1 MDYRK
6 VCENLLK
13 TLSERQ
19 ARVLERRFGLASEKT
34 ETLQKIG
41 SDFGITRERVR
52 QIEKEGLENLKKKT
66 PNPVFIKIASY
77 LKEKGGAK
85 RENLMFKDLSSKEN
99 EFFLK
104 MILTAG
110 NFFYFKE
117 DNDFYSFWAT
127 EKEIKEKIKQNVIL
141 AKKEL
146 KKRHNPL
153 PGEVLFKLSSGPLFK
168 SSLEITK
175 EIEKGPLGKYGLSS
189 WAEIKPKGVKDT
201 AYLVLKREEKPLHFR
216 KIAFCSNDICQK
228 EVLPQTVHNELI
240 RDPRFVLVGRGT
252 YALKEWGYESGTV
265 KEVISKVLEQKGP
278 LSKEQ
283 VLEEVK
289 KQRLVK
295 DNTVCL
301 NLADKSC
308 FSKDSEGKYQV
319 RMA

>member
-1 MDYRK
+1 MDYSK
-6 VCENLLK
+6 VCRNLLIA
-13 TLSERQ
+13 LSERQ
-19 ARVLERRFGLASEKT
+19 RQVLERRFALASGAI
-34 ETLQKIG
+34 ETLQQVG

-52 QIEKEGLENLKKKT
+52 QIEKEGLDNFKKQAPKA
-66 PNPVFIKIASY
+66 VFINLSSY
-77 LKEKGGAK
+77 LKGKGGAK

-99 EFFLK
+99 EVFLK

-110 NFFYFKE
+110 DFLYFKE
-117 DNDFYSFWAT
+117 DNDFYSFWAE
-127 EKEIKEKIKQNVIL
+127 EKEVKEKIEQNVSL

-146 KKRHNPL
+146 KKRNNPL
-153 PGEVLFKLSSGPLFK
+153 SGEVLLKLSSEPLFE

-201 AYLVLKREEKPLHFR
+201 AYLVLKKEEKPLHFR
-216 KIAFCSNDICQK
+216 QIALFSNDICQK
-228 EVLPQTVHNELI
+228 EVLSQTVHNELI

-252 YALKEWGYESGTV
+252 YALKEWGYENGTV
-265 KEVISKVLEQKGP
+265 KEVISKVLREKGP
-278 LSKEQ
+278 LNKKQ

-301 NLADKSC
+301 NLADKAS
-308 FSKDSEGKYQV
+308 FIKDNEGKYQV